1 MSVPNGHRSIV
12 IAVSQS
18 VVKGPSRIAAGR
30 DHITLFPRRS
40 TAYWRRAGCL
50 SSPALRAGAEK
61 DKRSRSR
68 DAVFC
73 IRGLRHGTGKNDAQ
87 RNRVTPKFF
96 QDRAVGPASARSRL
110 AHVSRMSEAKSGSK
124 KKKIKKKQAERRQ
137 TPPHQSAPCGMR
149 RAPSGARCAY
159 RRSTT
164 ALMAANQRRHSAPER
179 ASWDA
184 TSADVT
190 PPPSI
195 PV

>member
-50 SSPALRAGAEK
+50 SSPVLRAGAEK
-61 DKRSRSR
+61 NKRSRSR

-124 KKKIKKKQAERRQ
+124 KKKKKPRRGNPGH
-137 TPPHQSAPCGMR
+137 PPPPQPAPCGR
-149 RAPSGARCAY
+149 GRAPRGARCAY
-159 RRSTT
+159 RRS
-164 ALMAANQRRHSAPER
+164 ACL
-179 ASWDA
+179 
-184 TSADVT
+184 VF
-190 PPPSI
+190 I
-195 PV
+195 